1 MIQSDDNEI
10 VAYVKEFFWE
20 KICDINRTNIAW
32 SLKYYFQNGLK
43 HNDQEI
49 IDQLKDIIEWE
60 EDHPWW
66 DVFAEE
72 LKDHLDIKYDPEK
85 LPF

>member
-1 MIQSDDNEI
+1 MIQSEDEEV
-10 VAYVKEFFWE
+10 VAYVKTHFWD
-20 KICDINRTNIAW
+20 KICDINRTDIAW
-32 SLKYYFQNGLK
+32 SLKYYFQKGLK
-43 HNDQEI
+43 NDNQEI

-66 DVFAEE
+66 KVFDKE
-72 LKDHLDIKYDPEK
+72 LVSHPDIKYNPDK